1 MNVGEVVMKRKVF
14 DDYDYERVYD
24 QSFNEQTGELL
35 NDVVKPLR
43 GVAYTTATIKAGN
56 QLEVE
61 IYPSFKKEIPEM
73 IKRFKQKK
81 RRESSEQ
88 QKNLNDR
95 NAKKKLMRLVHENF
109 YTGDYWCTF
118 TFKDEPKDLETTE
131 KLCHNFFRRINRA
144 RKKKGLD
151 NAKYVYVIEEGTTG
165 TERFHLHLIMDN
177 GLTKAEVES
186 KWKLGACTL
195 RTLNYYKD
203 ENFIGVCKY
212 MMKDEETYQPT
223 AVRMKG
229 KRRWG
234 SSKGNLVMPKPTK
247 NRTKMSR
254 RKVMD
259 LVLNQDSISETLE
272 REYPMYHFKEVEIR
286 YSEFNGLFYIYARM
300 QSKKLRRRE
309 SKRTTRT

>member
-1 MNVGEVVMKRKVF
+1 MGEVVMKKKVF
-14 DDYDYERVYD
+14 DDYDYENFYN
-24 QSFNEQTGELL
+24 QSFHEQTGELL
-35 NDVVKPLR
+35 NDRVKSLR

-73 IKRFKQKK
+73 MRRFKQKK
-81 RRESSEQ
+81 SRESSEQ

-109 YTGDYWCTF
+109 YTGDYWCTL
-118 TFKDEPKDLETTE
+118 TFKEAPQDLETAE
-131 KLCHNFFRRINRA
+131 KLSKNFFRRINRV
-144 RKKKGLD
+144 RKKKGLE

-186 KWKLGACTL
+186 KWKLGSSTI
-195 RTLNYYKD
+195 RTLNYYKE

-212 MMKDEETYQPT
+212 MMKDEETYKRT
-223 AVRMKG
+223 ASRLKG

-234 SSKGNLVMPKPTK
+234 SSKGSTIQVW
-247 NRTKMSR
+247 
-254 RKVMD
+254 
-259 LVLNQDSISETLE
+259 
-272 REYPMYHFKEVEIR
+272 
-286 YSEFNGLFYIYARM
+286 
-300 QSKKLRRRE
+300 
-309 SKRTTRT
+309 